1 MSISK
6 AFVLFISAIAIAGCQ
21 TWPGADL
28 EDRPAPA
35 TGSEPGTVYVS
46 YWDNIEGASVSDLTT
61 IAAFPEDPDEVLP
74 IYSLQGP
81 RERGSAYGARVRGFI
96 EPPIDGEYR
105 FFISSDDQSE
115 LYLSSTNEE
124 ADKELIASVTGWT
137 NVEEYD
143 KYASQTSTVTVLE
156 AGQRYYFEILFK
168 ERWGGDHFTV
178 AWEGPGFARSTV
190 PGDALHSWAPPS
202 EIIEEDTTTSKESY
216 NLGYRVGFLDG
227 SQNLRFQP
235 DYPPLDED
243 GDGLYD
249 NWEVING
256 LDPTN
261 PDDAGSDPDGDFLS
275 ASEEFLIGTTENL
288 ADTDGDGI
296 PDGAEFAM
304 ELDPLD
310 ANDAQLDP
318 DNDGYTNL
326 QEYQAGTDI
335 RSEADKP
342 EAPKIAYLSGFAGQY
357 FSGTEFNELVFVRT
371 DSDVDFAWGRTGAP
385 PGLPADEFSVRWA
398 SEFIPPHASGTRA
411 YRFTVSSDD
420 GVRLYLNGN
429 LVIDQW
435 QGQAVTTFTH
445 DAELA
450 AGEPVPVTMEYFEGR
465 YDATISL
472 SVTDLQEGTGVSAT
486 EAFRVPDPSVSS
498 TVDSDGDGMPD
509 TWELSY
515 GTQVWTDDAG
525 QVLNTAGVTN
535 LEAYESGL
543 VPRTLEPVDD
553 SSQMLPDDGGDE
565 SVSTSGSFTL
575 TWTAPSTRVGGEAI
589 SLSEIDYYIV
599 RYGQSSSALNQ
610 QVEVRTGDTRYTFEG
625 LASGLWFFAVQA
637 VDVNGLA
644 SELSTTVEYSVP

>member
-1 MSISK
+1 MPISK
-6 AFVLFISAIAIAGCQ
+6 AFVLFISVAALAGCQ
-21 TWPGADL
+21 TWPGGDL
-28 EDRPAPA
+28 DDRPAPA
-35 TGSEPGTVYVS
+35 AGSEPGKVYVS
-46 YWDNIEGASVSDLTT
+46 YWDNVEGASISDLTSVAT
-61 IAAFPEDPDEVLP
+61 FPDDPDQVLP

-105 FFISSDDQSE
+105 FYISSDDQSE
-115 LYLSSTNEE
+115 LYLSPTNEE

-143 KYASQTSTVTVLE
+143 KYASQASSVTVLE
-156 AGQRYYFEILFK
+156 AGQRYYFEVLFK

-178 AWEGPGFARSTV
+178 AWEGPGFARSTI

-202 EIIEEDTTTSKESY
+202 ELPEDTTTSRESY
-216 NLGYRVGFLDG
+216 NLGYRVGFLDA
-227 SQNLRFQP
+227 SENLAFNP

-249 NWEVING
+249 NWEVVNG

-310 ANDAQLDP
+310 ANDAQLDL

-398 SEFIPPHASGTRA
+398 SEFIPPHTSGTRA

-420 GVRLYLNGN
+420 GVRLYLNGD

-445 DAELA
+445 DAELT
-450 AGEPVPVTMEYFEGR
+450 AGEPVTVTMEYFEGR

-486 EAFRVPDPSVSS
+486 EAFRAPDPSVTS

-515 GTQVWTDDAG
+515 GTQVWTADAG

-543 VPRTLEPVDD
+543 IPRTLEPVDGETET
-553 SSQMLPDDGGDE
+553 SPGSEEPVTGGA
-565 SVSTSGSFTL
+565 SVTL
-575 TWTAPSTRVGGEAI
+575 TWTAPSTRVDGESIA
-589 SLSEIDYYIV
+589 LSEIQSYIV
-599 RYGQSSSALNQ
+599 RYGRVQGELDQ
-610 QVEVRTGDTRYTFEG
+610 QVTVDSTETSYQFDNLE
-625 LASGLWFFAVQA
+625 SGTWYFAVQV
-637 VDVNGLA
+637 VDINGLV
-644 SELSTTVEYSVP
+644 SELSEVIEHNVP

>member
-6 AFVLFISAIAIAGCQ
+6 AFVLFISAVAITGCQ
-21 TWPGADL
+21 TWPGGDL
-28 EDRPAPA
+28 DDRPAPA
-35 TGSEPGTVYVS
+35 AGSEPGTVYVS
-46 YWDNIEGASVSDLTT
+46 YWDNIEGASVSDLTSV
-61 IAAFPEDPDEVLP
+61 AAFPDDPDQVLP

-105 FFISSDDQSE
+105 FYISSDDQSE
-115 LYLSSTNEE
+115 LYLSPTNEE

-143 KYASQTSTVTVLE
+143 KYTSQTSSVTVLE

-202 EIIEEDTTTSKESY
+202 EIIEEDTTTSTESY

-227 SQNLRFQP
+227 SQNLPFQP

-256 LDPTN
+256 LDPAN

-275 ASEEFLIGTTENL
+275 ASEEFLVGTTENL

-450 AGEPVPVTMEYFEGR
+450 AGEPVTVTMEYFEGL

-486 EAFRVPDPSVSS
+486 DAFRAPDPSVTS
-498 TVDSDGDGMPD
+498 TVDSEGDGMPD

-515 GTQVWTDDAG
+515 GTKVWTDDAG

-637 VDVNGLA
+637 VDINGLA